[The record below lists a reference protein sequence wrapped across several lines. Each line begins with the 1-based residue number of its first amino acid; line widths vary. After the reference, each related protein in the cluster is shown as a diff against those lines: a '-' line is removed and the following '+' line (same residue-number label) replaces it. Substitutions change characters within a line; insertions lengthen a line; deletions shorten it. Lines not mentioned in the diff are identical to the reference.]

1 MGSDPITQMIR
12 CDAIFA
18 TDATQVRVKLSKDV
32 IDDYTA
38 EIKTG
43 AKMPAIVCF
52 SEKNSER
59 IFMAD
64 GFHRHRAHINAELEE
79 IEVDLRVGNKHD
91 ALEYALSAN
100 RAHGLRMT
108 NADKV
113 RGVKMALADSE
124 LAHRTQQEIADM
136 IGITREAVNRISRR
150 ETLDKNKATDT
161 GPGEP
166 EDNKPDNQ
174 RSTMPAPTQAEV
186 ERGELRA
193 ALGMIKAFPYEGADA
208 LKLEL
213 SKDDIADLEYVSAWC
228 AHAVIAYRKSEDFN
242 G

>member
-1 MGSDPITQMIR
+1 MVSDPITQMIR
-12 CDAIFA
+12 CDAIMA

-32 IDDYTA
+32 IDDYTQ

-52 SEKNSER
+52 CEKNSER
-59 IFMAD
+59 IFLAD
-64 GFHRHRAHINAELEE
+64 GFQRHRAHINADLEE

-113 RGVKMALADSE
+113 KSVKMALADSE
-124 LAHRTQQEIADM
+124 LAKRTQQEIADM
-136 IGITREAVNRISRR
+136 VGITREAVNRISRR
-150 ETLDKNKATDT
+150 DTLDKNKATDT

-166 EDNKPDNQ
+166 EDNKPDNE
-174 RSTMPAPTQAEV
+174 RSTKPAPTQAEV

-208 LKLEL
+208 IKLEL
-213 SKDDIADLEYVSAWC
+213 TKADIADLEYASSWC
-228 AHAVIAYRKSEDFN
+228 AHAVIAYRKSDDFDD
-242 G
+242 